1 MTLLDRQRI
10 RHFRD
15 LIESNTSLLRV
26 LRRCSPR
33 PNIAAPGEPRVT
45 AANRIKEV
53 SAKRQRF
60 ELNRDTQI
68 CQELTSPSSARSN
81 LDEPLT

>member
-15 LIESNTSLLRV
+15 LIESDTSLLRI

-33 PNIAAPGEPRVT
+33 LNIAAPGEPRMT

-53 SAKRQRF
+53 SARPEYS

-68 CQELTSPSSARSN
+68 CPELTRPSSPHSN
-81 LDEPLT
+81 LG